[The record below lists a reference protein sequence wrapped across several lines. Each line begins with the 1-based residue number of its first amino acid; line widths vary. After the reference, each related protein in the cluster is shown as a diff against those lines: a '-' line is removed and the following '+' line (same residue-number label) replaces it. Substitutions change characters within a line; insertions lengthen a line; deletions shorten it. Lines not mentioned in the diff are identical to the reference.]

1 MTRTLG
7 FIGLLA
13 AVGCNDVF
21 GLEPP
26 GPGVDCE
33 MPPVFDHFE
42 GTTPCAPWAS
52 SNMNNVE
59 LIQATGKLRIRTRT
73 TTMGY
78 GGCTSQ
84 DFIDFDA
91 RGILAEVSSV
101 LDQDNGYTLFGMFR
115 DRVPATALAVKLA
128 VTPGRIALNND
139 DTGQAYGFITF
150 VPDTMRWWRIR
161 PNDAGTGLVGEVSDA
176 GVVWQ
181 TVGEALGELPTEV
194 KIDLG
199 AGAFDATST
208 RGSGAAFE
216 SVNVCPGA

>member
-1 MTRTLG
+1 MPRAPWFLG
-7 FIGLLA
+7 ALA
-13 AVGCNDVF
+13 AVGCHDVF

-26 GPGVDCE
+26 GASVDCE

-42 GTTPCAPWAS
+42 GTSPCAPWAFP
-52 SNMNNVE
+52 NTNDVE
-59 LIQATGKLRIRTRT
+59 LIQATGRLRIRTRAM
-73 TTMGY
+73 TMGY

-84 DFIDFDA
+84 DLIDFDE

-101 LDQDNGYTLFGMFR
+101 LDQTNGYTLFGMWR
-115 DRVPATALAVKLA
+115 DTVPPAALAVKLA
-128 VTPGRIALNND
+128 VTPGRIELVD
-139 DTGQAYGFITF
+139 EDTGQTYDFITF

-181 TVGEALGELPTEV
+181 TVGEALGALPTEV